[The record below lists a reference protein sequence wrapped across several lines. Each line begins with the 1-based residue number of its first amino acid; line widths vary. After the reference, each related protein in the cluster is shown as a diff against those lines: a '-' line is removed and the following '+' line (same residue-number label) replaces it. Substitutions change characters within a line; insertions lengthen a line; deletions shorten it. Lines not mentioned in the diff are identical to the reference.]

1 MPNNKLQD
9 AIMLIKAGDK
19 SKALALLTEILK
31 DDPRNENAW
40 LWLSTLA
47 TGDKQRRCLEKV
59 LEINPNNEQARQEL
73 LKSRD
78 AQAPQIQKPAQ
89 EAPGVQSSA
98 ATSVKPGAAQP
109 PPDLVPT
116 DSIANSTQGSQVWL
130 TPGKNLSTI
139 IYIAGETLL
148 AFDVLPQKALQVL
161 GEIQSGKNAKQ
172 LHDDRGKYHLQNI
185 CYVPVSGI
193 TNVTLFGELIRVSS
207 VDASGKEKK
216 YNITCSKKD
225 SEAVLHALQQQ
236 LDPSFQRITRPIS
249 RTQVL
254 TSGAVLFLIGLC
266 GTGFLYWFVQG
277 LAAEGSVSGSAR
289 ARGIANLLLLIGPNG
304 FLCIGGIFLL
314 IVIVALI
321 SSLAKPPEETV
332 LTRSPG

>member
-1 MPNNKLQD
+1 MP
-9 AIMLIKAGDK
+9 
-19 SKALALLTEILK
+19 
-31 DDPRNENAW
+31 
-40 LWLSTLA
+40 
-47 TGDKQRRCLEKV
+47 
-59 LEINPNNEQARQEL
+59 
-73 LKSRD
+73 
-78 AQAPQIQKPAQ
+78 
-89 EAPGVQSSA
+89 
-98 ATSVKPGAAQP
+98 
-109 PPDLVPT
+109 
-116 DSIANSTQGSQVWL
+116 
-130 TPGKNLSTI
+130 
-139 IYIAGETLL
+139 
-148 AFDVLPQKALQVL
+148 
-161 GEIQSGKNAKQ
+161 
-172 LHDDRGKYHLQNI
+172 
-185 CYVPVSGI
+185 PV
-193 TNVTLFGELIRVSS
+193 
-207 VDASGKEKK
+207 KK

-277 LAAEGSVSGSAR
+277 LATEGSVSGSAR